1 VVTYATCCSYING
14 TAIQPRFLYN
24 GKTKNKTADGLS
36 TKIAQKVVDELDAEV
51 GKESSWMN
59 TFKIN

>member
-1 VVTYATCCSYING
+1 
-14 TAIQPRFLYN
+14 LYN